1 MIVRRKVR
9 RGISLL
15 EVLVSLA
22 IFMLSI
28 VVISQMVD
36 SAARSAVRSKRI
48 TQAGIYCEAKMA
60 EIVIGTQPLSSTDF
74 TALENA
80 DAGWHYAINCEP
92 QTWSNVTSNNTSI
105 NGLNLVRVTV
115 RFENEVEHSLTRVV
129 LDPQLRVPIADP
141 TSNSSSSGSGS
152 GSGSASGSGS
162 GSGGSG
168 AGGSPGGGGKAG
180 GGKPGGSATGAP
192 SGGSPGAGRGTG
204 GAPGGGAGGTPS
216 PAPGGGKTG
225 GK

>member
-1 MIVRRKVR
+1 MIIRRKVR

-36 SAARSAVRSKRI
+36 SAARSAVRSKHI

-60 EIVIGTQPLSSTDF
+60 EIVIGTQPLSSTGF
-74 TALENA
+74 TSLENA
-80 DAGWHYAINCEP
+80 DAGWQYAINCEP

-141 TSNSSSSGSGS
+141 TSNSSSSASGS
-152 GSGSASGSGS
+152 GSGSASGAGS

-168 AGGSPGGGGKAG
+168 AGGSSGGGGKAG
-180 GGKPGGSATGAP
+180 GGSGGGKPGGSAGGAP
-192 SGGSPGAGRGTG
+192 AGGSTGAGRGTG
-204 GAPGGGAGGTPS
+204 GAPT
-216 PAPGGGKTG
+216 PAPTGGKTG